1 MQIQLARDTVLS
13 ENVMLSANFVAF
25 ASSSKIFKLFGDHV
39 AAASTL
45 PDNIADT
52 IPDASISIASISS
65 IVNPTLVSLQGYLH
79 WMFLKSK
86 QPVFLLSLR

>member
-1 MQIQLARDTVLS
+1 MQIQLARETVLS

-65 IVNPTLVSLQGYLH
+65 IVNPTLVSE
-79 WMFLKSK
+79 FTRIS
-86 QPVFLLSLR
+86 SLDVPEE